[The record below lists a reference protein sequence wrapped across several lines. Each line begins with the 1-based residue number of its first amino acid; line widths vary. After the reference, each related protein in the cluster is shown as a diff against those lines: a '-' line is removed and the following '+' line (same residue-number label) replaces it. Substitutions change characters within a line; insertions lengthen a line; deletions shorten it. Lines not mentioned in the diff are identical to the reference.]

1 MPIRARPLL
10 LLLSLAATGACADAQ
25 AQIRRCNGP
34 DGKSIFTDRKCND
47 VGATDSL
54 PRAAGTAPA
63 IGGKAY
69 ARGCSRNIRDL
80 IFELTAAIDSRDTN
94 RLAGLY
100 NWSGM
105 SNSGGYAVLSRLDA
119 MANRPLVDI
128 SPVLPSPQLSLD
140 ADGHAT
146 VTGDV
151 DPGIAG
157 ATVRRTPVGLRVA
170 QTLSNGSSVANT
182 VFGLR
187 KYMGCWWLVL

>member
-1 MPIRARPLL
+1 MRPAPCLL
-10 LLLSLAATGACADAQ
+10 LLLSLVAAGWHARAD
-25 AQIRRCNGP
+25 AQIRRCTGT
-34 DGKSIFTDRKCND
+34 DGNSIFTDRKCND
-47 VGATDSL
+47 VGATDSV
-54 PRAAGTAPA
+54 PRGAGTAPA

-100 NWSGM
+100 NWPGM
-105 SNSGGYAVLSRLDA
+105 SNNGGYAILSRLDT

-146 VTGDV
+146 VTGDI

-157 ATVRRTPVGLRVA
+157 ATVRRAPVALRVV
-170 QTLSNGSSVANT
+170 QTTSSRGDAAST